1 MLLASLV
8 SYGPLAKHSSTVL
21 RLVLPSPSPSHVRYS
36 SLNKDTLERFGI
48 LDARDGCVGAAE
60 VVAGLERT
68 PPRAMEENRTLQ
80 RVRHYG
86 SSFGARADAIPRLGG
101 LLALQPL
108 EVAEREVA
116 TDAAI
121 A

>member
-1 MLLASLV
+1 MH
-8 SYGPLAKHSSTVL
+8 GT
-21 RLVLPSPSPSHVRYS
+21 R
-36 SLNKDTLERFGI
+36 G
-48 LDARDGCVGAAE
+48 DGW
-60 VVAGLERT
+60 RQ
-68 PPRAMEENRTLQ
+68 RNRTSQ
-80 RVRHYG
+80 RVRYYG
-86 SSFGARADAIPRLGG
+86 SSFGVRADAIPRLGG

>member
-1 MLLASLV
+1 MRRRRGGGRV
-8 SYGPLAKHSSTVL
+8 T
-21 RLVLPSPSPSHVRYS
+21 
-36 SLNKDTLERFGI
+36 
-48 LDARDGCVGAAE
+48 
-60 VVAGLERT
+60 
-68 PPRAMEENRTLQ
+68 PRAPTRRGAKESQ

-86 SSFGARADAIPRLGG
+86 SSFEARADAIPRLGG

>member
-1 MLLASLV
+1 MH
-8 SYGPLAKHSSTVL
+8 GT
-21 RLVLPSPSPSHVRYS
+21 R
-36 SLNKDTLERFGI
+36 G
-48 LDARDGCVGAAE
+48 DGW
-60 VVAGLERT
+60 RQ
-68 PPRAMEENRTLQ
+68 RNRTSQ
-80 RVRHYG
+80 RVRYYG